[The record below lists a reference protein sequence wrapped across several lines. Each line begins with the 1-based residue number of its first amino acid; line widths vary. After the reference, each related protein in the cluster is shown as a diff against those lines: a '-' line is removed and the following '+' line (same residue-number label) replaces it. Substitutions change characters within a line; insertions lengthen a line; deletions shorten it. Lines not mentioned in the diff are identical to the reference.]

1 MKRFLYALLLP
12 ILLVGC
18 KKDDFEPTAQIK
30 DLVGN
35 WRLVATETTVN
46 GQKVWENASETRE
59 SYLVFRFDGVILK
72 ENGNRPCCAP
82 GSLIVNGVPFTIK
95 PLAPVPMLDSECIN
109 VLCVAMPNLILQLKG
124 DTLIVTPGIG
134 NSHYRARYIRE

>member
-1 MKRFLYALLLP
+1 MKRILYALLLP

-18 KKDDFEPTAQIK
+18 KKDDFEPTALIK
-30 DLVGN
+30 DLVGK
-35 WRLVATETTVN
+35 WRLVAMETTVN

-82 GSLIVNGVPFTIK
+82 GSLLVNGVPFTIK
-95 PLAPVPMLDSECIN
+95 PLAPVPMLDGCIN
-109 VLCVAMPNLILQLKG
+109 VLCSYIPNLILQQNA
-124 DTLIVTPGIG
+124 DTLIVTPMIE
-134 NSHYRARYIRE
+134 NPPYRSRYIRE